1 LSNRVIPKESL
12 TGLRRVELGDFA
24 GSQRAEPA
32 RQDAQAG
39 SGDALARAREE
50 GYRQGLADA
59 SRESASQ
66 LELERRALTDLVAR
80 MGRFLQDFE
89 EGLAE
94 DVLSMSLE
102 LAKLIVRHSVKVKP
116 ELVLP
121 VLREAIATLPSIDGR
136 ITVRLHPADAHL
148 LRKLAETDQTLAA
161 LPWRIVEDAQLER
174 GGCVVDT
181 ATTEVDATLETRWRR
196 VLAALGRDD
205 LWVDVNT

>member
-12 TGLRRVELGDFA
+12 TGLRRVELGDLA
-24 GSQRAEPA
+24 GSQRPEPA
-32 RQDAQAG
+32 RQDAQPG
-39 SGDALARAREE
+39 SGDWLARAREE

-59 SRESASQ
+59 DRESASQ
-66 LELERRALTDLVAR
+66 LELERRALTELVAR
-80 MGRFLQDFE
+80 MGQLLQDFE

-102 LAKLIVRHSVKVKP
+102 LAKLIVRHSIKVKP

-121 VLREAIATLPSIDGR
+121 VLREAIATLPGIDGR
-136 ITVRLHPADAHL
+136 TTVRLHPADAHL
-148 LRKLAETDQTLAA
+148 LRQLADADQTLAA
-161 LPWRIVEDAQLER
+161 LPWKIVEDVQLER

-181 ATTEVDATLETRWRR
+181 ATTEVDATVETRWRR

-205 LWVDVNT
+205 LWVDVST